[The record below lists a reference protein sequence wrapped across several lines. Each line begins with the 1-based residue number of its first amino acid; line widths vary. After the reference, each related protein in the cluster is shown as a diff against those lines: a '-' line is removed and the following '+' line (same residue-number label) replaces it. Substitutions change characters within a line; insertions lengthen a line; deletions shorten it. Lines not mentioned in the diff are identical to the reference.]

1 MYRIFRFF
9 SLLFV
14 KLFFPYKIVNK
25 KAAKI
30 KGPYVVVCNHLSN
43 TDCFMVGSCFFEKA
57 YYLCKK
63 EWFKHKILAWFF
75 SSCGAI
81 PVDREG
87 ADVQALKTCLKTLK
101 NGKKLIIF
109 PEGRRNKTGER
120 LLHIK
125 GGAGVLAAKTGVN
138 VLPMY
143 IKEKSRIF
151 RRNYLYVGEP
161 IDISEYFG
169 KRVDRAAEE
178 ALAEKIREG
187 ILSTG
192 DKLEE
197 YLDNKKAKRR

>member
-1 MYRIFRFF
+1 M
-9 SLLFV
+9 
-14 KLFFPYKIVNK
+14 
-25 KAAKI
+25 
-30 KGPYVVVCNHLSN
+30 
-43 TDCFMVGSCFFEKA
+43 
-57 YYLCKK
+57 
-63 EWFKHKILAWFF
+63 
-75 SSCGAI
+75 
-81 PVDREG
+81 
-87 ADVQALKTCLKTLK
+87 QALKTCLKTLK

-109 PEGRRNKTGER
+109 PEGTRNKTNER

-138 VLPMY
+138 VVPMY

-197 YLDNKKAKRR
+197 YLENKKAKRR